1 MHAPLGMAAWALCFP
16 SFFRSLARYV
26 NTWLANVDRKRI
38 DEDERETTAGRA
50 EGISIMDSFGT
61 RAPNVIDPSSRKS
74 CAGCTGC
81 TAHPSLFLSCRVNEK
96 EHYIYRDA

>member
-1 MHAPLGMAAWALCFP
+1 MDKEGRKKDEDIYARTAGHGRMGP
-16 SFFRSLARYV
+16 SPSLLSLARYL

-50 EGISIMDSFGT
+50 VGISIMGSFGT

-74 CAGCTGC
+74 CASC
-81 TAHPSLFLSCRVNEK
+81 TAHPSLSFLPGE
-96 EHYIYRDA
+96 